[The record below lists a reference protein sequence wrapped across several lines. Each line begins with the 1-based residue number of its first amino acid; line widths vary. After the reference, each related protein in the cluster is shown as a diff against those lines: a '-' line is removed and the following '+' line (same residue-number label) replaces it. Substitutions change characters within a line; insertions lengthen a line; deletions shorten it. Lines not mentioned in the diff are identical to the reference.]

1 MKKNK
6 IKNIFWV
13 ALAAFAVLLTPSC
26 NTEKS
31 VVEEEAKPADIS
43 LALSEIAISIPA
55 EGGVVTVDVTT
66 NAESWEAIS
75 AVSWAEVSC
84 KDDTITIVANENT
97 SNTSRVGDII
107 VVATTGSTIKERSI
121 SLEQFAA
128 GGTTNDGNLTFECPV
143 FEELVLTSFDVNGD
157 GILSAEEAAVVTDL
171 VLTLDETSDEEQE
184 AITSLKGIKNF
195 VNLVNLDCD
204 GNLLT
209 ELDLSGLE
217 KLEYVD
223 CSYNNIKT
231 FNVSGCKSLKWI
243 YAYMNNISKFYF
255 EGCNNLLIV
264 QMWKNNLTSIDM
276 SGMAELVYFDLRM
289 NMLREAKFNNCPNL
303 QIAVVGS
310 NNLISLDLT
319 GLPMLSS
326 LGCYDNSIA
335 SLDVSGLTKLDFLE
349 CYTNNISTL
358 DLSANKALTYVACNN
373 NLIAELN
380 INNCTALRKIDC
392 SNNRLSGTFDTS
404 KFKSL
409 TYLSCGGNNFT
420 DINVVASA
428 AITDLYCAN
437 TAITALNVSTLK
449 SLETL
454 VANDCRLTTMDCSN
468 NLKLST
474 LYLQGNPLTSLVL
487 AKGQSVADIKLDN
500 FDVIS
505 YK

>member
-1 MKKNK
+1 MNK

-13 ALAAFAVLLTPSC
+13 ALALVAVLLTPSC
-26 NTEKS
+26 DTEKG
-31 VVEEEAKPADIS
+31 VVEQEQTVNIS
-43 LALSEIAISIPA
+43 LALSELGITIPA
-55 EGGVVTVDVTT
+55 EGGVFTVEVTT
-66 NAESWEAIS
+66 NAERWEAMS

-84 KDDTITIVANENT
+84 KDDTITIVANQNT
-97 SNTSRVGDII
+97 SNDSRVGDII
-107 VVATTGSTIKERSI
+107 VIATTGSSFKEKSI
-121 SLEQFAA
+121 SLEQVAG
-128 GGTTNDGNLTFECPV
+128 GGTTAGGDLTFECPV
-143 FEELVLTSFDVNGD
+143 FEDYVLSYYDANGD
-157 GILSAEEAAVVTDL
+157 GTLSTEEAAVVTDL
-171 VLTLDETSDEEQE
+171 VLTLDQSSDEEQE

-223 CSYNNIKT
+223 CSYNNIAT
-231 FNVSGCKSLKWI
+231 LNVSGCKSLKWI

-255 EGCNNLLIV
+255 EGCTNLVIV
-264 QMWKNNLTSIDM
+264 QMWKNNLQTIDM
-276 SGMAELVYFDLRM
+276 SGMPELVYFDLRM
-289 NMLREAKFNNCPNL
+289 NMLREAKFNNCPKL
-303 QIAVVGS
+303 QIAAVGT

-349 CYTNNISTL
+349 CYTNNIASL
-358 DLSANKALTYVACNN
+358 DLSKNKALTYVACNN
-373 NLIAELN
+373 NLISDLKIDA
-380 INNCTALRKIDC
+380 CTALRKIDC

-404 KFKSL
+404 KFAAL
-409 TYLSCGGNNFT
+409 TLLACGGNNFT
-420 DINVVASA
+420 EINVAASTA
-428 AITDLYCAN
+428 LTELNCAN
-437 TAITALNVSTLK
+437 TSITALNVSTLG

-454 VANDCRLTTMDCSN
+454 VANDCRLTTMDCSR
-468 NLKLST
+468 NLKLKT

-487 AKGQSVADIKLDN
+487 ANGQSVSDIKLDN